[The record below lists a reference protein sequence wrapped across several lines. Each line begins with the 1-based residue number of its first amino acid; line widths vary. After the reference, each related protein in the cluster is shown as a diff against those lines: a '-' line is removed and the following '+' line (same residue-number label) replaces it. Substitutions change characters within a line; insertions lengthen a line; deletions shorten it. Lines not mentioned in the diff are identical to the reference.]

1 MFNTHNIHIFK
12 RYFFFNFENTCNLIF
27 CVCCVC
33 FFYFYIT
40 RAYTHAHARAIVLVE
55 LEKTYTTY
63 TNKNTLLFFKTGEGF
78 PVFNIYTT
86 YTQHTQNRHQSPTR
100 HTFIPATDHPG
111 ILLIPLSEAD
121 ILHKT
126 DSVIDPSLSLTTGYN
141 RGMNTV

>member
-1 MFNTHNIHIFK
+1 MIFCVCYVCFVYVLCMFNTHNIHIFK

-100 HTFIPATDHPG
+100 HTFNPG
-111 ILLIPLSEAD
+111 NRS
-121 ILHKT
+121 
-126 DSVIDPSLSLTTGYN
+126 SQDPVDTI
-141 RGMNTV
+141 V